1 MKAGSENPSR
11 PPNGSD
17 GVLSA
22 PPTHATSSDG
32 DRRTS
37 ALARVLDSLA
47 QLADDGSVPRNI
59 RRGAQAARDEL
70 AKPRVA
76 LDLRIASAVY
86 LLDDLANDPNL
97 PTHGRTAIWS
107 IISHLESSQ

>member
-1 MKAGSENPSR
+1 MNAPNDPTHR
-11 PPNGSD
+11 AVPNGSN
-17 GVLSA
+17 GELRL
-22 PPTHATSSDG
+22 P
-32 DRRTS
+32 
-37 ALARVLDSLA
+37 ALTRILDSLA

-107 IISHLESSQ
+107 IISNLESFQ